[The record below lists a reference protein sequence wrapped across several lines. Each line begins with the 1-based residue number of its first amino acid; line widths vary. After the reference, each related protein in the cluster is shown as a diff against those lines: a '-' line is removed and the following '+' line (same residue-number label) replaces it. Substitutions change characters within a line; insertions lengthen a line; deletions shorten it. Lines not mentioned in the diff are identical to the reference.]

1 MEATIFTTK
10 TCAYC
15 PMVVKWLQ
23 NKGIAFTKVELDDNP
38 KLRQELLE
46 RTGAMTVPITK
57 FDFTDAEIENGK
69 KPAFVVG
76 FNIGKLAE
84 AIA

>member
-1 MEATIFTTK
+1 MEATIFTTEM
-10 TCAYC
+10 CAYC
-15 PMVVKWLQ
+15 PMVAKWLT
-23 NKGIAFTKVELDDNP
+23 NKGIPFTKVGLDDKP
-38 KLRQELLE
+38 ALRQELLE

-69 KPAFVVG
+69 KPSFVVG
-76 FNIGKLAE
+76 FNVGKLAE